1 MFRNEFLVKNH
12 DEWCFFK
19 IFFLGKVVRM
29 RLFYLKLNEDKQRTE
44 T

>member
-12 DEWCFFK
+12 DEWFSVKF
-19 IFFLGKVVRM
+19 FFLGKVVRM

>member
-12 DEWCFFK
+12 DEWFSFTFF
-19 IFFLGKVVRM
+19 GKSCENEI
-29 RLFYLKLNEDKQRTE
+29 FYLKFIEDKQRTE

>member
-12 DEWCFFK
+12 DEWCFF
-19 IFFLGKVVRM
+19 IFFLGKVVKM
-29 RLFYLKLNEDKQRTE
+29 RLFYFKLNEDKQRTE